1 LFEEAG
7 DALILPDTLWHG
19 YARGIVLEARCDLL
33 AEQQAWDRAPLVVE
47 ASREHAEEAGLRAL
61 PCYADRLEALAALA
75 ADDREKSVQ
84 KLQRALTGFTE
95 IEAGWEAARTGLAL
109 AEVFALGGG
118 GQKESARELLGR
130 TRPVLERLR
139 SARELARAE
148 DLTGRLG

>member
-61 PCYADRLEALAALA
+61 PCYADRLEGLAAHA
-75 ADDREKSVQ
+75 ADDVEASVD

-95 IEAGWEAARTGLAL
+95 MEAGWEAARTGLAL
-109 AEVFALGGG
+109 AEVFAHDGR
-118 GQKESARELLGR
+118 KESARELLGR
-130 TRPVLERLR
+130 TRPVLESLR

-148 DLTGRLG
+148 DLTERLG